1 MISSRSVIK
10 TPMSLRKVMTKA
22 FRKNKDKYAVKNGKD
37 GTPVVV
43 VAKSPKK
50 RFKL

>member
-10 TPMSLRKVMTKA
+10 TPLSLRKVMTKA
-22 FRKNKDKYAVKNGKD
+22 FRKNKDKYAVKGGKD

-43 VAKSPKK
+43 TKSPKK